1 MASLQ
6 AELYYWPS
14 SFYSQKVLL
23 ALHEKKVNYKSRIVN
38 LFEHEVNEPWFVR
51 LNPNGQV
58 PLLKL
63 GDKFISQSDSIIDAV
78 DQLNNA
84 PVLVPDSST
93 PEGQLTKQW
102 RAKLDSFNVE
112 GLTFGVLLNPEL
124 AVDEIKVPS
133 AYRMT
138 KEEYRVKSCKSVERL
153 EKLREQYPEL
163 KEAYDIKIERYKKRG
178 TSMFEKSDTVAV
190 MEVLETLLDEVE
202 EQLRKSRSENIIE
215 HWLCGPRYTAA
226 DISLCVLL
234 GRLVSIGLLSKY
246 LNPAKRPALI
256 EYWNQ
261 ARQRPSV
268 QKGIMGVK
276 SAVLWYQVRKALK
289 KVVAGAAVA
298 GGVVALGVMIGQK
311 YKA

>member
-1 MASLQ
+1 MTLQTSLMASLQ

-78 DQLNNA
+78 DQLNNVWLSTAWSAGLQVYWSLA
-84 PVLVPDSST
+84 PRL
-93 PEGQLTKQW
+93 ELEI
-102 RAKLDSFNVE
+102 NVCSY
-112 GLTFGVLLNPEL
+112 F
-124 AVDEIKVPS
+124 IYK
-133 AYRMT
+133 
-138 KEEYRVKSCKSVERL
+138 KKKEYRVKSCKSVERL

-234 GRLVSIGLLSKY
+234 GRVVSIGLLSKY
-246 LNPAKRPALI
+246 LDPAKRPALI